1 MSRYHQGNLET
12 GEPMAQNGTYGGGR
26 VGLLKGRSRTRD
38 PRTGRWSRLDMLTGR
53 FLRAKQAGG
62 SLKSVR
68 RED

>member
-1 MSRYHQGNLET
+1 
-12 GEPMAQNGTYGGGR
+12 MAQNGTYGGGR

-38 PRTGRWSRLDMLTGR
+38 PRTGRWSRLDMLSGR